1 MVELGFRRAVAGLL
15 LLGRQI
21 IFLLLVAAV
30 GGPVEWSIFCLRY
43 FFSGGRGDGYC
54 FVDDAGVL
62 VVHGQGSV
70 SVFIPFFC
78 GRVGVSCIPLGG
90 WTVWVAEF
98 LGDAGLLFRSLAF
111 WLATAELVFLFCFV
125 KVVYLPAKGM
135 DLICSPVSFF
145 FCVGGTVVGAR
156 LLFRSLV
163 SSSVMAD
170 RLLLFL
176 DLNDDGR
183 CAWEAVYSASM
194 PGSKSSSAVSSTSW
208 GSRRV
213 AWASCS
219 FGRCASS
226 LTLADSEEVRCP
238 GAMREDPRT
247 LFLNLNGLRVL
258 YANLH
263 LRRMGMTDFIVNF
276 FSSRVLVVKAGL
288 L

>member
-1 MVELGFRRAVAGLL
+1 MGVWLVLAAG
-15 LLGRQI
+15 I
-21 IFLLLVAAV
+21 
-30 GGPVEWSIFCLRY
+30 
-43 FFSGGRGDGYC
+43 
-54 FVDDAGVL
+54 
-62 VVHGQGSV
+62 
-70 SVFIPFFC
+70 
-78 GRVGVSCIPLGG
+78 LGG
-90 WTVWVAEF
+90 
-98 LGDAGLLFRSLAF
+98 GGLFFRSPVLL
-111 WLATAELVFLFCFV
+111 LATA
-125 KVVYLPAKGM
+125 
-135 DLICSPVSFF
+135 DL
-145 FCVGGTVVGAR
+145 
-156 LLFRSLV
+156 
-163 SSSVMAD
+163 
-170 RLLLFL
+170 LLLFL
-176 DLNDDGR
+176 ALDDDGR

-226 LTLADSEEVRCP
+226 PTPADSEEVRCP

-263 LRRMGMTDFIVNF
+263 LWRMGMIDFIVNS

>member
-1 MVELGFRRAVAGLL
+1 MVPLR
-15 LLGRQI
+15 RQI
-21 IFLLLVAAV
+21 IFFV
-30 GGPVEWSIFCLRY
+30 GGSATCWISNAVVTDLQRFEAFVPLLFC
-43 FFSGGRGDGYC
+43 GGDG
-54 FVDDAGVL
+54 GV
-62 VVHGQGSV
+62 G
-70 SVFIPFFC
+70 P
-78 GRVGVSCIPLGG
+78 
-90 WTVWVAEF
+90 ADE
-98 LGDAGLLFRSLAF
+98 GLR
-111 WLATAELVFLFCFV
+111 LVFVPL
-125 KVVYLPAKGM
+125 LAKGM

-145 FCVGGTVVGAR
+145 FCVGGSVGGDR

-170 RLLLFL
+170 RLLLFFDL
-176 DLNDDGR
+176 DDDGR
-183 CAWEAVYSASM
+183 CAWEAIYSASM
-194 PGSKSSSAVSSTSW
+194 PSSKSSSAVSPTSW

-226 LTLADSEEVRCP
+226 PTLVDSEEVRCP

-247 LFLNLNGLRVL
+247 LFLNLNGLMVL

-276 FSSRVLVVKAGL
+276 FSSRVLIVKAGL

>member
-1 MVELGFRRAVAGLL
+1 MVELGFRRAAAVLL
-15 LLGRQI
+15 LSRRINL
-21 IFLLLVAAV
+21 LLLVAAV
-30 GGPVEWSIFCLRY
+30 GGPVEWSIFCLRC
-43 FFSGGRGDGYC
+43 FFSGGRGDGCC
-54 FVDDAGVL
+54 FDGACVPL
-62 VVHGQGSV
+62 VYGQDSV
-70 SVFIPFFC
+70 SVFLLFLC
-78 GRVGVSCIPLGG
+78 ERVGVCSIPMGG
-90 WTVWVAEF
+90 WLVWVAGL

-125 KVVYLPAKGM
+125 KVVYLPTKGM

-145 FCVGGTVVGAR
+145 FCVGGSVVGAR

-176 DLNDDGR
+176 DLDDDGR
-183 CAWEAVYSASM
+183 CDWETVYSASM

-226 LTLADSEEVRCP
+226 PTPADSEEVRCS

-263 LRRMGMTDFIVNF
+263 LWRMGMTDFIVNF